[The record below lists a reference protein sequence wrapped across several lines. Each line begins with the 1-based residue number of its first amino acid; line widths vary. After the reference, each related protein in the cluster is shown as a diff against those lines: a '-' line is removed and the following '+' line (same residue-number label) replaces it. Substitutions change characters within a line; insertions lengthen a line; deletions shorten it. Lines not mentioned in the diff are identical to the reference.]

1 MTGWLHK
8 KNGGQYRM
16 ATLLIDKVNERIP
29 ALYETASEAE
39 KQQIRQVIE
48 DIFRLFTRRQNA
60 DAMNDQLRRKA
71 IAFARNHWTFPLD
84 WSRHKLTREEL
95 NVR

>member
-1 MTGWLHK
+1 
-8 KNGGQYRM
+8 M

-48 DIFRLFTRRQNA
+48 DIFRLLTWRQSRNA
-60 DAMNDQLRRKA
+60 TDQLQSKA
-71 IAFARNHWTFPLD
+71 IAFARNHRTFPLD
-84 WSRHKLTREEL
+84 WNHHKLTREEL
-95 NVR
+95 NER